1 MATNEYQEYFQPELD
16 LLDDQ
21 YNKNEQLY
29 DEVHGSL
36 ERNLE
41 RMDGKTMFGTTS
53 PHRDIAE
60 LGKVLNDI
68 RGNQVS
74 TIKERSSIKKTI
86 KELELKRD
94 NMKQNSDN
102 AQANEIMMKQMLS
115 TIMTKNPEVTKATVS
130 EKVNNKGK
138 EELANIDPNTLGL
151 NNNDLAM
158 IDRFKKNLGKR

>member
-1 MATNEYQEYFQPELD
+1 MADNNYQEYFQPELD

-21 YNKNEQLY
+21 YKKNEDLY
-29 DEVHGSL
+29 KEVHSSL
-36 ERNLE
+36 EKNLE
-41 RMDGKTMFGTTS
+41 RMEGKTMFNSSS

-74 TIKERSSIKKTI
+74 TIKERSGIKKTI

-102 AQANEIMMKQMLS
+102 AQNTEVMMKQMLA
-115 TIMTKNPEVTKATVS
+115 TIMVKNPELSKAT
-130 EKVNNKGK
+130 EKEKGDK
-138 EELANIDPNTLGL
+138 RGHEELANLDPNTLGL

-158 IDRFKKNLGKR
+158 IDRFKKNLGKK